1 MTRKREKSV
10 KGMLISRLL
19 TVSYWGSVLLEIL
32 SETVRNLPQNQSQ
45 DQGGVKKAARV
56 QNLRGAL
63 TIVEEEYF
71 PSTLLGS
78 SG

>member
-10 KGMLISRLL
+10 KGMLISKLL
-19 TVSYWGSVLLEIL
+19 TVSYWGSVLLETL

-45 DQGGVKKAARV
+45 DQGGVNKAARV